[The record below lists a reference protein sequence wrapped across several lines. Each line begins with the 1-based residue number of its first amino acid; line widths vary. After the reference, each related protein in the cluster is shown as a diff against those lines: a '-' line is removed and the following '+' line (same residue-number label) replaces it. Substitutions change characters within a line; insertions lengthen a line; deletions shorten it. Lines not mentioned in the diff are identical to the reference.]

1 MNETWYAGAYWL
13 GRKESA
19 EACARR
25 AETFFRSMGRC
36 DPSWSTWCEAAESF
50 EASRLLPFEPDAA
63 NLARMFGRRE
73 NQEPGD
79 GVSLWAWAGSRR
91 DEVTGVSLRCGSA
104 SHQTSAV
111 CLLKPPSYGP
121 VAERVV
127 SAGVMKQVL
136 RNMAVA
142 WEPEWAVATSDNHR
156 DMVSGRARAGTF
168 VGWMMYFS
176 RRRGEV
182 PPLPKPVQVEPVE
195 GLGTLVVLT
204 PDRFSAANPEHVE
217 LAAQVREALRCAKL
231 LGALRP
237 WKPVGYPGR

>member
-25 AETFFRSMGRC
+25 AETFFRAVGRC
-36 DPSWSTWCEAAESF
+36 DPAWSHWCEAAESF
-50 EASRLLPFEPDAA
+50 EASRLLRFEPDAA
-63 NLARMFGRRE
+63 NLTRMFGRKE

-79 GVSLWAWAGSRR
+79 GVNLWAWAGQHRE
-91 DEVTGVSLRCGSA
+91 EVTGVSLRCGSA

-127 SAGVMKQVL
+127 SAGVMKEVL
-136 RNMAVA
+136 RSMALA

-156 DMVSGRARAGTF
+156 DMTSGRARAGTS

-182 PPLPKPVQVEPVE
+182 PPLPKPVRVEPV
-195 GLGTLVVLT
+195 GDLGTLVVLT
-204 PDRFSAANPEHVE
+204 PERFSVGNPEHLKVAE
-217 LAAQVREALRCAKL
+217 HVREALRSAKL

-237 WKPVGYPGR
+237 WKPFGAPGR